1 MTGASFVPPDAA
13 GAAMSPLLQPLLRQ
27 VGLPPLPDPTGA
39 LTQAVV
45 SGVSCDSRRVGPG
58 TLFVGLPGT
67 AVDGGS
73 FWPEVLAAG
82 AVAAVIGPSSSAARP
97 PAPGD
102 PVLVVEPPLA
112 LWAGRLAAEFWGQP
126 SRRLALIGVTGT
138 NGKTTTTYLIEH
150 LAAAASRPAALFGT
164 LQNRWPGYSATATHT
179 TAFAD
184 LLQADLAQ
192 AVAAGSSIAAM
203 EVSSHALDQQ
213 RVAGCRFAGA
223 VFTNLTQDHLD
234 YHPSM
239 QAYFEAKARLFAPEL
254 LEGGAVV
261 NVDDPWG
268 ARLAERLREAGPGAG
283 GSTPCWRGSLVDP
296 AVELHISEV
305 VMGSEGVSGRLHSP
319 SGEGPFRSP
328 LVGRFNLMNLLQ
340 AVGVLLQQGLPLPPL
355 LEGLASFR
363 GVPGRME
370 RVGGPAG
377 AALPA
382 VLVDYA
388 HTPDGL
394 ENALAACRP
403 FTEGRL
409 ICVFGCGGDRDR
421 SKRPQMAAIAARLAD
436 AVVVTS
442 DNPRTE
448 DPQRILD
455 DVVAGIPAGTEL
467 VVEGDRAA
475 AIAAAIA
482 RAAPQDLVLIAGK
495 GHEDYQILGTT
506 KVHFDDREQAARALM
521 ARAAG

>member
-1 MTGASFVPPDAA
+1 MKGASSVPPDAA
-13 GAAMSPLLQPLLRQ
+13 GAAMSPLLQPLLGQ

-39 LTQAVV
+39 LAQVTV

-58 TLFVGLPGT
+58 SLFVGLPGT

-82 AVAAVIGPSSSAARP
+82 AVAAVIGPAAAAARP

-126 SRRLALIGVTGT
+126 SGRLALIGVTGT

-150 LAAAASRPAALFGT
+150 LAAAAGRPAALFGT
-164 LQNRWPGYSATATHT
+164 LHNRWPGYSATATHT

-184 LLQADLAQ
+184 LLQADLA
-192 AVAAGSSIAAM
+192 AAAAAGATIAAM

-213 RVAGCRFAGA
+213 RVAGCRFAAA

-239 QAYFEAKARLFAPEL
+239 QAYFEAKALLFSPAL
-254 LEGGAVV
+254 LAGGAVV

-268 ARLAERLREAGPGAG
+268 ARLAERLRGEGQGAADV
-283 GSTPCWRGSLVDP
+283 TLCWRCSLEDPQVD
-296 AVELHISEV
+296 LHV
-305 VMGSEGVSGRLHSP
+305 TDLRMDAEGVSGTLHSP
-319 SGEGPFRSP
+319 AGAGPFRSP

-340 AVGVLLQQGLPLPPL
+340 AVGVLLQQGLPLPQL

-370 RVGGPAG
+370 RVSAPAG
-377 AALPA
+377 RRLPA

-403 FTEGRL
+403 FTSGRL

-421 SKRPQMAAIAARLAD
+421 SKRPLMGGIAARLAD

-448 DPQRILD
+448 DPQRILE
-455 DVVAGIPAGTEL
+455 DVVAGIPPGTALE
-467 VVEGDRAA
+467 VQGDRAA

-482 RAAPQDLVLIAGK
+482 AAEPDDLVLIAGK

-506 KVHFDDREQAARALM
+506 KVHFDDREQAESAL
-521 ARAAG
+521 RRKGS

>member
-1 MTGASFVPPDAA
+1 MVQLLH
-13 GAAMSPLLQPLLRQ
+13 PLLHE
-27 VGLPPLPDPTGA
+27 VGLTPPATLPNGEISA
-39 LTQAVV
+39 I
-45 SGVSCDSRRVGPG
+45 SCDSRRIGHG
-58 TLFVGLPGT
+58 SLFVGLPGT
-67 AVDGGS
+67 RVDGGTY
-73 FWPEVLAAG
+73 WPEVLKDG
-82 AVAAVIGPSSSAARP
+82 ALCALISPEAAREHP
-97 PAPGD
+97 PGEEER
-102 PVLVVEPPLA
+102 VLVVPADQLS
-112 LWAGRLAAEFWGQP
+112 RLAGELAAAFWGHP
-126 SRRLALIGVTGT
+126 SQRLALFGVTGT
-138 NGKTTTTYLIEH
+138 NGKTTTTHLIEH
-150 LAAAASRPAALFGT
+150 LAACTGRPSALFGT
-164 LQNRWPGYSATATHT
+164 LVNRWPGHSVTAQHT
-179 TAFAD
+179 TSFAD
-184 LLQADLAQ
+184 LLQSQLAQ
-192 AVAAGSSIAAM
+192 AVAAGARVGAM

-239 QAYFEAKARLFAPEL
+239 QAYFEAKARLFSQPL
-254 LEGGAVV
+254 LRGGAVV

-268 ARLAERLREAGPGAG
+268 RQLADRLRGERV
-283 GSTPCWRGSLVDP
+283 PCWRSSLNDTD
-296 AVELHISEV
+296 AELRISDLE
-305 VMGSEGVSGRLHSP
+305 MGSQGVAGTLHTPAGSGR
-319 SGEGPFRSP
+319 FQSP

-340 AVGVLLQQGLPLPPL
+340 AVGVLVQQELPLHQL

-370 RVGGPAG
+370 RVRGSGATPA
-377 AALPA
+377 PA

-421 SKRPQMAAIAARLAD
+421 TKRPQMGTIAARLAD

-448 DPQRILD
+448 DPQQILS
-455 DVVAGIPAGTEL
+455 DVVAGIPEGTEL
-467 VVEGDRAA
+467 QVVADRASA
-475 AIAAAIA
+475 IAGAIAAAS
-482 RAAPQDLVLIAGK
+482 PQDLVLIAGK

-506 KVHFDDREQAARALM
+506 KIHFDDREEAEKALRARQ
-521 ARAAG
+521 G